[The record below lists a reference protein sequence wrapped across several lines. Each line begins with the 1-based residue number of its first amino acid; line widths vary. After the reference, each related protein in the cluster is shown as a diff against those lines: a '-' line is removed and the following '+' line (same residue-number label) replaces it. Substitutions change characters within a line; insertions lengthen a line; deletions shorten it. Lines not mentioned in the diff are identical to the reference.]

1 MSEASSSRVRW
12 NPEELEGLAR
22 AMASALALRPRITLL
37 EALRGAQDQVLVPE
51 RRREIK
57 AWSVVQGRLEDLLN
71 AAQAAI
77 AQGGSSAAESK
88 PEGMASAAE
97 STESPRSNGDDE
109 LPRPEV
115 EVPASVGGS
124 QPTVVAMGEAAGAG
138 TVQGG
143 VEMPRADMQAQQ
155 LDAGAMGAMLASVFE
170 TALLVALQSRRVED
184 AFAGMLAR
192 AAERSTEDRSPAAR
206 QEKDG
211 ARESQRVLLAGF
223 DASIA
228 KGIEEQLRGS
238 FDVRRWAP
246 SQGPQMLDT
255 LTRMCS
261 VVVMPDEA
269 DEEAGQAFSG
279 RDLQVVRHSGN
290 AQRLADRLSTLVC

>member
-1 MSEASSSRVRW
+1 
-12 NPEELEGLAR
+12 
-22 AMASALALRPRITLL
+22 MASELALRPRITLL
-37 EALRGAQDQVLVPE
+37 EALRVAQDQVLVPE

-77 AQGGSSAAESK
+77 AQSGSSAAESK
-88 PEGMASAAE
+88 PTGMASEAE
-97 STESPRSNGDDE
+97 STERPRSDGDVA
-109 LPRPEV
+109 LPRAEV
-115 EVPASVGGS
+115 EMQASVGES
-124 QPTVVAMGEAAGAG
+124 QTGAVAMGKAAAAG

-143 VEMPRADMQAQQ
+143 VEMPLADMQAKQI
-155 LDAGAMGAMLASVFE
+155 DAAAMGAMLASVFE

-184 AFAGMLAR
+184 AFAGVMAR
-192 AAERSTEDRSPAAR
+192 AAERSTEDRSSANR
-206 QEKDG
+206 QEKDS
-211 ARESQRVLLAGF
+211 AREIQRVLLAGF

-228 KGIEEQLRGS
+228 KGIEEQLRGN

-246 SQGPQMLDT
+246 NHGPQMLET

-261 VVVMPDEA
+261 VVVIPDEA

-279 RDLQVVRHSGN
+279 RDLQVLRHSGN
-290 AQRLADRLSTLVC
+290 TQRLAERLSMLVS